1 MIVWALL
8 GSLFLVLALVGTF
21 LPLVPT
27 VPFVLLAAACFAKSS
42 PKWHRW
48 MRLHPR
54 FGPSLRN
61 WEQHHCISR
70 RMKLWGSVMP
80 LVGGGTS
87 TYLFVPRGWLTWTA
101 MTVFVTASLVVLL
114 LKECPA
120 EKGH

>member
-1 MIVWALL
+1 
-8 GSLFLVLALVGTF
+8 
-21 LPLVPT
+21 
-27 VPFVLLAAACFAKSS
+27 
-42 PKWHRW
+42 
-48 MRLHPR
+48 
-54 FGPSLRN
+54 
-61 WEQHHCISR
+61 
-70 RMKLWGSVMP
+70 MKLWGSVMP